1 MKKGV
6 MSKFP
11 LYIFLLQLYFVLL
24 SVTTYREKESTMN
37 NHSQYQLTTPSVSP
51 NEINVTEIYGMH
63 VLPGIEN
70 SWLSTIGEKG
80 FIGWLQLLSMTL
92 QQENLAKDGA
102 SVEYPTK
109 KEILLKLGVS
119 EKTFNRNI
127 LRPLF
132 EVGLLD
138 VFEDAQKNKLRKR
151 GVPSSRIVVYRY
163 PFNKRENL
171 FKPLQIVRSFDTDYN
186 SKAKLLGILGQQ
198 IKIEN
203 ANEQIR
209 MAQLDQLVPKE
220 FDFVQDNV
228 QNMVFQPVS
237 EQMAVGV
244 EDEFIKGSKIA
255 SFESE
260 PISKGGKN
268 ATFENEPM
276 LEGGKIASFE
286 NDPDF
291 EGGKNA
297 SFEVDKGGIF
307 ATNDSSAGSDHFS
320 TVVDN
325 SKLAKMQALDIYSN
339 TKSFNN
345 SLLSLERERLNKI
358 NNIYSEQTEFLIR
371 QDQMTPKMKVVFEK
385 LIAFN
390 LPVPSIN
397 DIFALMLDH
406 LSRYSEADVCDAA
419 NRQLSYIY
427 DQVMS
432 GQEISHFYA
441 LFKHGF
447 EGFLVSHKFVAT
459 VQSKANNP
467 MPAVSSETNKTVI
480 FYNWLE
486 ERE

>member
-1 MKKGV
+1 
-6 MSKFP
+6 
-11 LYIFLLQLYFVLL
+11 
-24 SVTTYREKESTMN
+24 MN
-37 NHSQYQLTTPSVSP
+37 KHSQYQLTTPSVSP

-151 GVPSSRIVVYRY
+151 GVPTSRIVVYRY

-186 SKAKLLGILGQQ
+186 SKAKLLGILGQ
-198 IKIEN
+198 KTKVEN

-220 FDFVQDNV
+220 LGFVQDNV
-228 QNMVFQPVS
+228 QNVVFQPVS
-237 EQMAVGV
+237 EQMAVGM

-260 PISKGGKN
+260 PNFKGGKN
-268 ATFENEPM
+268 
-276 LEGGKIASFE
+276 ASFE
-286 NDPDF
+286 NDPNL

-297 SFEVDKGGIF
+297 SFEDNKGGIF
-307 ATNDSSAGSDHFS
+307 ATNDSGAGSDHFS
-320 TVVDN
+320 AVVDN

-358 NNIYSEQTEFLIR
+358 NNIYSEQTEFLIS
-371 QDQMTPKMKVVFEK
+371 QDQMTPKMEVVFDK

-390 LPVPSIN
+390 LPVPCIN
-397 DIFALMLDH
+397 DILALMLDH

-419 NRQLSYIY
+419 IRQLIYIY
-427 DQVMS
+427 EQVVL

-467 MPAVSSETNKTVI
+467 MPAVSGETNKTVP